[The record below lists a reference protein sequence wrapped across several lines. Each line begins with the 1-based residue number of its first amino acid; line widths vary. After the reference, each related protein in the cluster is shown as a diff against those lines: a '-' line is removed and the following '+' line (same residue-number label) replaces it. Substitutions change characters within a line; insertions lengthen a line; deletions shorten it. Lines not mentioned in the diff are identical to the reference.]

1 MKWPD
6 RAVSDNP
13 KTRTEVYDLKLLLNS
28 SLYVAFRALK
38 WGNKIV
44 ATLVH
49 MFGTFFSNLCGLVAI
64 ILYEYF
70 YWVISMI
77 LWSHCQ
83 EYSISI
89 NLFKEFIEKW
99 GFVEITEYVRR
110 FLKADLMAWNSK
122 NPFVL
127 LDGKSFGPAF

>member
-1 MKWPD
+1 M
-6 RAVSDNP
+6 
-13 KTRTEVYDLKLLLNS
+13 
-28 SLYVAFRALK
+28 
-38 WGNKIV
+38 V

-49 MFGTFFSNLCGLVAI
+49 MFETFFSNLCGLVAI

-99 GFVEITEYVRR
+99 FFVEISDYR
-110 FLKADLMAWNSK
+110 
-122 NPFVL
+122 
-127 LDGKSFGPAF
+127 KSF